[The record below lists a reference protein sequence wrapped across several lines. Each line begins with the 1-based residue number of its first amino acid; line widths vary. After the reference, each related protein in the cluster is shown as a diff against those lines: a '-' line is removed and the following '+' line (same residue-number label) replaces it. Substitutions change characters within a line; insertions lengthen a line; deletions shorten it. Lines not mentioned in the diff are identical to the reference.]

1 MFMMVVGRLSIM
13 MHRVIML
20 FLKTI
25 LALSRTV
32 PGQNRGSGD
41 SAVKLLTNLTLMA
54 LWFNESL
61 VFTMPLVGPLSLED
75 IKLR

>member
-32 PGQNRGSGD
+32 PGQNRGGD

>member
-1 MFMMVVGRLSIM
+1 MFMMVVGRLSMM

-25 LALSRTV
+25 LALSRT
-32 PGQNRGSGD
+32 GQNVGSGD

-61 VFTMPLVGPLSLED
+61 VCTVPLV
-75 IKLR
+75 